1 LPAEQGLE
9 GLCLRPRR
17 GAEVVYLTRVYSLEG
32 QSYGDAELVRTLR
45 TQFALGWGGM
55 TFVGTPEQV
64 VDQLARVSKIGID
77 GILLGFLDYVVEL
90 EHFDRAVMPLLRQ
103 AGLRR

>member
-1 LPAEQGLE
+1 
-9 GLCLRPRR
+9 
-17 GAEVVYLTRVYSLEG
+17 
-32 QSYGDAELVRTLR
+32 
-45 TQFALGWGGM
+45 M

-64 VDQLARVSKIGID
+64 VDQLARVSAIGID
-77 GILLGFLDYVVEL
+77 GIMLGFLDYVVEL